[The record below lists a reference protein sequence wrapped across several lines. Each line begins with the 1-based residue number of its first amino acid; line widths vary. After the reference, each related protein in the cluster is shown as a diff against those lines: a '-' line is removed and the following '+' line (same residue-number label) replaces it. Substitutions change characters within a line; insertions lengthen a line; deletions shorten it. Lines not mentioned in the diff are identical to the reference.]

1 MCGLFL
7 IVSNQALPEKALNQ
21 SLNLLSRRGPD
32 HQAIVHHKF
41 QNKFLYFGHT
51 RLAIL
56 DLSQNAN
63 QPFENDKYIL
73 VYNGEIYNHKTL
85 RLKFCENYRFLTTS
99 DTETII
105 ALFSLHSPDVF
116 MDDIRGMFSFV
127 LYDKN
132 SGKITTYRDRAGEK
146 PLYISSGNDFLCF
159 ASDIATAKFYQNFNR
174 GISHEAVDAYLQY
187 GNIPYPLC
195 IYENSF
201 KLPPASKLNIDL
213 HSYSLVPSNSFDSF
227 IRSKGVKFKYWW
239 KYIFQE
245 SKNLNFADAKK
256 NIHDALRNSVR
267 SQLISDVPVG
277 LFLSGGIDSSLIA
290 SIAANERPGIE
301 CFNIGFEFS
310 EYDESTQA
318 KAIADHLGLQFTSLN
333 CTRRNAIDEIQSIHN
348 AYSEPF
354 ADSSQIPTMLIS
366 RLARPNAT
374 VVLTGDCGDELF
386 GGYNRYLLAQ
396 KYSKYIFL
404 LPDSAK
410 KFISNIAR
418 TGNSSLLERVFNYF
432 FSKGL
437 PGNKKNRLFKA
448 IDKFENINNDLS
460 YYLSMTTEWKSRDG
474 IRDFQY
480 LDKRFTKYFEDGYS
494 SNILG
499 FERMMAAD
507 FHSYMTDDIL
517 CKVDR
522 ASMHYS
528 LETRVPFLDADVI
541 DQSLKLP
548 SYFKIDKK
556 LQTKY
561 ILKEILADYVPRSI
575 FEKPKQGFGVP
586 ISEWMKKDLKDFTE
600 DYCSSA
606 VNASHGFFNQ
616 LAVNKILTE
625 HMQGEANHEHK
636 LWTIV
641 QFNSWYL
648 SQK

>member
-1 MCGLFL
+1 MCGFFVH
-7 IVSNQALPEKALNQ
+7 ISNKTVSNKALNQ
-21 SLNLLSRRGPD
+21 SLGILKRRGPD
-32 HQAIVHHKF
+32 HQKIIHYQF
-41 QNKFLYFGHT
+41 QNKHLYFGHT

-63 QPFENDKYIL
+63 QPFQNDRFIL
-73 VYNGEIYNHKTL
+73 VYNGEIYNHMSL
-85 RLKFCENYRFLTTS
+85 RLKYCERYKFLTSS
-99 DTETII
+99 DTETLI
-105 ALFSLHSPDVF
+105 ALFSTNSPEFFMEDV
-116 MDDIRGMFSFV
+116 RGMFSFV
-127 LYDKN
+127 LFDKN
-132 SGKITTYRDRAGEK
+132 LGEIIAYRDRAGEK
-146 PLYISSGNDFLCF
+146 PLYISSNNDFLF
-159 ASDIATAKFYQNFNR
+159 FTSDIAAAKFHQNFNSN
-174 GISHEAVDAYLQY
+174 ISHQAVDAYLQY

-201 KLPPASKLNIDL
+201 KLPPASKLNIDIN
-213 HSYSLVPSNSFDSF
+213 SYPLIPSTSFNSFVNSNG
-227 IRSKGVKFKYWW
+227 IKFKYWW
-239 KYIFQE
+239 KYRIQE
-245 SKNLNFADAKK
+245 SKYTNFLDAKK
-256 NIHDALRNSVR
+256 NLHESLKNAVR
-267 SQLISDVPVG
+267 SQLISDVPLG

-290 SIAANERPGIE
+290 SIAANETPGIE

-318 KAIADHLGLQFTSLN
+318 KEIANHLGVKFTSLT
-333 CTRRNAIDEIQSIHN
+333 CSRENAIDEIQSINN

-354 ADSSQIPTMLIS
+354 SDSSQIPTMLIS
-366 RLARPNAT
+366 RLARSNAT

-396 KYSKYIFL
+396 KYSKYLFL
-404 LPDSAK
+404 LPNSVK
-410 KFISNIAR
+410 KLISKVAR
-418 TGNSSLLERVFNYF
+418 IGNSHLSESVFNYF
-432 FSKGL
+432 FSKEL
-437 PGNKKNRLFKA
+437 SGNKKNRLLKA
-448 IDKFENINNDLS
+448 IDKIENINNDLD
-460 YYLSMTTEWKSRDG
+460 YFVSMITEWKLKDG
-474 IRDFQY
+474 IRNFEY
-480 LDKRFTKYFEDGYS
+480 LDERFTKYFEDSYS
-494 SNILG
+494 PQSLG

-548 SYFKIDKK
+548 SYFKINNK

-561 ILKEILADYVPRSI
+561 ILKEILAEYVPRSI

-606 VNASHGFFNQ
+606 VNASHGLFNQ
-616 LAVNKILTE
+616 LAVNKILKE